1 MRSATDLARLEEI
14 GYDVWRA
21 PVVEELGGWRLRFAH
36 GLTGRANSVW
46 TAGDDG
52 SLPLGEKVERAE
64 AFYGDRGLAPR
75 FQLTD
80 ASRPAELE
88 RLLGDRGYAQPVP
101 AVSVETAE
109 LPNVAD
115 PGGVDIREELDDA
128 WLELWAGT
136 RGFER
141 PDVARALLTG
151 SPGRTAFA
159 RVDDV
164 AVGRGVAVDGWLGIT
179 SMATLPAAR
188 RRGHGRALLVALV
201 AWGRAHGCTHG
212 LLQVDETNEPA
223 RALYAQFGFRRSHAY
238 RYLVAP

>member
-1 MRSATDLARLEEI
+1 MRSATDVAELEQI

-21 PVVEELGGWRLRFAH
+21 PVVEQLAGWRLRFAH

-46 TAGDDG
+46 TAADDG
-52 SLPLGEKVERAE
+52 SLPLDEKVERAE
-64 AFYGDRGLAPR
+64 AFYRGHDLAPR

-80 ASRPAELE
+80 ASRPPGLE
-88 RLLGDRGYAQPVP
+88 ALLARRGYAQPVP

-109 LPNVAD
+109 LGEVAD
-115 PGGVDIREELDDA
+115 PGGVDVGEQLDDQ
-128 WLELWAGT
+128 WLALWAGS
-136 RGFER
+136 RAFDDL
-141 PDVARALLTG
+141 DVARALLTG

-164 AVGRGVAVDGWLGIT
+164 AVGRAVAVDGWLGIT

-188 RRGHGRALLVALV
+188 RRGHARRLLEALV
-201 AWGRAHGCTHG
+201 AWGRAHGATHG
-212 LLQVDETNEPA
+212 LLQVDETNVPA
-223 RALYAQFGFRRSHAY
+223 RALYARFGFRASHAY